1 MHAAASQ
8 ARIHVHSYTP
18 PPFAT
23 RLSAT
28 MPDRGTQTD
37 ECKDVIARMNKE
49 FDTVQ
54 TRCEAAEALV
64 TKFKALPT
72 DVATELVT
80 NKFLGHDNY
89 ASVCTNEW
97 KALLFERLHEMCGLD
112 KYRKRKRDD
121 SDSD

>member
-1 MHAAASQ
+1 
-8 ARIHVHSYTP
+8 
-18 PPFAT
+18 
-23 RLSAT
+23 

-64 TKFKALPT
+64 AKFKALPT

-112 KYRKRKRDD
+112 KYRKRKRDEEDD